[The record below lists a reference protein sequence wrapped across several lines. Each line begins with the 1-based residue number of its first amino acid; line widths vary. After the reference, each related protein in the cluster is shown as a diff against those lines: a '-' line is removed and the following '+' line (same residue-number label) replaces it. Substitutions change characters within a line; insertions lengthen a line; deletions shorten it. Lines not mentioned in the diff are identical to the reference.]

1 MNLSEIIDAVVHI
14 YFRNFWL
21 FVAVAAVVYVP
32 YGALSALVQAGENT
46 KAIDRLQHHAT
57 LTSYQVHVLIGQAF
71 NLTPLRIAVLLATVL
86 FALVALPVE
95 LAAVTKVGADR
106 YEQQQTSFRI
116 AFQQARQRWLPLL
129 GVSLLIGLIA
139 LGAVLVLALV
149 SVVLVL
155 ALRDVGI
162 LLVVLLAI
170 AAVVLGVMAYLRV
183 VVAVPVVVLEGV
195 GPWSALNRSW
205 HLSRGHGWL
214 IFGVILVITIVSG
227 IFGAVLGGVAGAM
240 LASPGG
246 ATSVAARVVLALVS
260 ILAQILVSPISALAA
275 VLLYFNLRGRREPT
289 FPDEGSP
296 RPVWQP

>member
-32 YGALSALVQAGENT
+32 YGALFALDEAGEDT
-46 KAIDRLQHHAT
+46 QALGRLQHHAT
-57 LTSYQVHVLIGQAF
+57 LTSHQIHVLVSQAF
-71 NLTPLRIAVLLATVL
+71 DFSPLRIAVLLATLL
-86 FALVALPVE
+86 FALIALPVE

-106 YEQQQTSFRI
+106 YQQQQTSFRI
-116 AFQQARQRWLPLL
+116 AFERARQRWLPLL

-170 AAVVLGVMAYLRV
+170 AAVVLGGVAYLRV
-183 VVAVPVVVLEGV
+183 IVAVPVVVLEGV
-195 GPWSALNRSW
+195 GPWRALNRSW

-214 IFGVILVITIVSG
+214 IFGVIVVIAIASG

-240 LASPGG
+240 LGSPGG
-246 ATSVAARVVLALVS
+246 TTSVTARVVLALVS
-260 ILAQILVSPISALAA
+260 ILAQIVVSPISALAA
-275 VLLYFNLRGRREPT
+275 VLLYFNLRGRQEAVI
-289 FPDEGSP
+289 PDAGSALP
-296 RPVWQP
+296 AWQP